1 MGFIPFEVT
10 PGYIRQEE
18 LDFGNDEN
26 GGGQSVYTATPREFE
41 QPQGMDSQQE
51 PPRQSQFQMPRTC
64 WLLAGLLLLFLLV
77 LPLIRRARFL
87 RKMKKID
94 QGPCREAIQA
104 KYGYARYL
112 MTFLDRVPE
121 DTAAHAAELN
131 REAAFS
137 GHPMTEEQR
146 QEMDAFVSDL
156 KDRCKKAWNVPK
168 SIYYRWFRCV
178 I

>member
-1 MGFIPFEVT
+1 
-10 PGYIRQEE
+10 
-18 LDFGNDEN
+18 
-26 GGGQSVYTATPREFE
+26 
-41 QPQGMDSQQE
+41 
-51 PPRQSQFQMPRTC
+51 
-64 WLLAGLLLLFLLV
+64 
-77 LPLIRRARFL
+77 
-87 RKMKKID
+87 MKKID